1 MKNYALLLLLSGA
14 LFACSNPAGEADK
27 KFANNDPDAC
37 DCVEIY
43 KSADAELKKKCDD
56 LREGDEAFDLQ
67 FKKCLGASIIGRK
80 PEEVTFVSE
89 GETILELP
97 ENGLFEVVPDRST
110 ITWIGKKVGK
120 IHRGDIRVKSGLIT
134 FENSQLTGGE
144 VIIDM
149 TTLTNRDLK
158 NEEERTKL
166 ENHLRSDDF
175 FGVDTHPE
183 ARFVLTRAEFQEATA
198 TLYGDLTIKGITHE
212 ATLTNVIFGRSGK
225 HDVVTGGILVFDR
238 SKFDVRYG
246 SDQFFDNLGDALIN
260 NEVTINFKLRG
271 RKPQV

>member
-1 MKNYALLLLLSGA
+1 MKNYTLVLLLGTALL
-14 LFACSNPAGEADK
+14 ACSNPAGEADGQ
-27 KFANNDPDAC
+27 FANSDPEAC

-43 KSADAELKKKCDD
+43 KGDDAELKKRCDD
-56 LREGDEAFDLQ
+56 LRASAEEFDLQ

-80 PEEVTFVSE
+80 PEEVTFVTE

-97 ENGLFEVVPDRST
+97 ENGVFDVVTDRST
-110 ITWIGKKVGK
+110 VTWIGKKVGK
-120 IHRGDIRVKSGLIT
+120 IHRGDIRVKSGVIS

-144 VIIDM
+144 VVIDM

-158 NEEERTKL
+158 DDAERTKL
-166 ENHLRSDDF
+166 ETHLRSDDF

-225 HDVVTGGILVFDR
+225 YDVVTGGILVFDR

-260 NEVTINFKLRG
+260 NEITINFKLRG
-271 RKPQV
+271 RMPQV

>member
-1 MKNYALLLLLSGA
+1 MKNYILLFILSVA
-14 LFACSNPAGEADK
+14 VMACSNPAGEADN
-27 KFANNDPDAC
+27 KFANRDPEAC

-43 KSADAELKKKCDD
+43 KGDDAELKKRCDD
-56 LREGDEAFDLQ
+56 LREKTEDFDLQ

-80 PEEVTFVSE
+80 PEEVTLVSE
-89 GETILELP
+89 GETLLELP
-97 ENGLFEVVPDRST
+97 ENGAFEIVPDRST
-110 ITWIGKKVGK
+110 VTWIGKKIGK
-120 IHRGDIRVKSGLIT
+120 VHRGDIRVKNGIIT
-134 FENSQLTGGE
+134 FENGQLTRGE
-144 VIIDM
+144 VVIDM
-149 TTLTNRDLK
+149 TTITNRDLK
-158 NEEERTKL
+158 DEDERNKL
-166 ENHLRSDDF
+166 ETHLRSDDF
-175 FGVDTHPE
+175 FGVDKHTE
-183 ARFVLTRAEFQEATA
+183 ARFVLTRAEFQESIA

-225 HDVVTGGILVFDR
+225 YDAVAGGVMVFDR